1 MSIIYHNLDIR
12 ILYCLVSLRLLLR
25 PSRSIHFGD
34 VSEANGR
41 ETASLRPLDH
51 VTRKAL
57 AAWQGAL
64 LDILSLGGRLGRSFV
79 EVNCG
84 TVLGTLSL
92 IHWL

>member
-1 MSIIYHNLDIR
+1 MSIIYHNLDHR
-12 ILYCLVSLRLLLR
+12 LLYCLVSVRLLLR

-41 ETASLRPLDH
+41 ETATLRPLDH

-64 LDILSLGGRLGRSFV
+64 LDILIWAEDCVGVLS
-79 EVNCG
+79 NCIMG
-84 TVLGTLSL
+84 MF
-92 IHWL
+92 